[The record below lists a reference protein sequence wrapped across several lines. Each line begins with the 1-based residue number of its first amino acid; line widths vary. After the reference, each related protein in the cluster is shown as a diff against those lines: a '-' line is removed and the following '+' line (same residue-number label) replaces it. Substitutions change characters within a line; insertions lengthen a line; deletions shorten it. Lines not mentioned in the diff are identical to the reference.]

1 MEVTV
6 SVQAGYL
13 KILSKIIPAGAVG
26 ASLLLGSAAPGEAK
40 LTDAQSSASVTRPV
54 SERLGAIR
62 EAVSAIAP
70 IMIADPSGGTMR
82 LSWHNI
88 GWANWLRPGPKPPL
102 QRYPHPPQRWI
113 HP

>member
-1 MEVTV
+1 M
-6 SVQAGYL
+6 SVQGRYL

-40 LTDAQSSASVTRPV
+40 LTDAQPSASVTLPV

-70 IMIADPSGGTMR
+70 ITDANSDPGGGATR
-82 LSWHNI
+82 LSWHN
-88 GWANWLRPGPKPPL
+88 GWLNWLRPGPKPPF
-102 QRYPHPPQRWI
+102 QKDPHQF